1 MRRAAQFI
9 VSLLAAG
16 AFAAALLCTS
26 PSTNAPAA
34 PPAPAQKQASRIAVP
49 ELERQIHD
57 LVNKERRKHGLPAMR
72 RDDALGRI
80 AIKHS
85 RDMAEKKYFGH
96 TSPEGHGYSYRYM
109 KNGYACGI
117 TVDGV
122 LRRGAENIFRLFP
135 RAGEDPA
142 EATIRGW
149 MANKEDRTNILSS
162 PWEREGIGIYIGPD
176 NVLYITMNFC

>member
-9 VSLLAAG
+9 VSMLVTG
-16 AFAAALLCTS
+16 AFAAALSCTS

-34 PPAPAQKQASRIAVP
+34 PPAPAQKQRPRIAVP

-72 RDDALGRI
+72 RDEALGRI
-80 AIKHS
+80 AVKHS

-96 TSPEGHGYSYRYM
+96 ISPEGHGYAYRYM

-122 LRRGAENIFRLFP
+122 LRRGAENIYRLSP
-135 RAGEDPA
+135 RGGEGLA